1 MDIISEFSMAFSF
14 AESHLRMWI
23 LPVSCLWVSF
33 FLSWTS
39 PELLPGGPTV
49 APTLINSAWKLHTA
63 ECYPLGFETV
73 FLASQHLDV
82 VSCCRKESGE
92 LKDGHIPG
100 HI

>member
-1 MDIISEFSMAFSF
+1 M
-14 AESHLRMWI
+14 
-23 LPVSCLWVSF
+23 
-33 FLSWTS
+33 
-39 PELLPGGPTV
+39 

-100 HI
+100 HIRVLGTASMCGFLTLYRK